1 MAAANDVGEQTVREL
16 AQLRAEGETVLS
28 LYLDLDPAQFA
39 TPRARNSEIDSLLD
53 GAHREIESGKRPHAE
68 LMALRAALTRARDM
82 LAEHSW
88 AQGAHAIALF
98 VSEPLSLAR
107 LLRLPNHVSASWV
120 IADAPFIA
128 PLTPA
133 AMEGRVCVALVD
145 ERFARIL
152 RGTPEWLVER
162 VSFGDDVHGR
172 EKKGGWSQARYQR
185 SQHEEV
191 EAHLRHVARMLHD
204 LQRVAPYDPLL
215 IACTA
220 ELWGRVVDKLHADV
234 RRVLLEQRL
243 VLDVGDASIEDV
255 ERAAAAP
262 LAERRRA
269 REDEVLAQLREH
281 VGREDGRAAV
291 GLDAVMDALVQRRVA
306 TLVYDPD
313 RLQQSKNTVEDAVQS
328 AVRQSAE
335 VLAMRERPEL
345 GPLGE
350 IAAILRF

>member
-1 MAAANDVGEQTVREL
+1 
-16 AQLRAEGETVLS
+16 
-28 LYLDLDPAQFA
+28 
-39 TPRARNSEIDSLLD
+39 
-53 GAHREIESGKRPHAE
+53 
-68 LMALRAALTRARDM
+68 
-82 LAEHSW
+82 
-88 AQGAHAIALF
+88 
-98 VSEPLSLAR
+98 
-107 LLRLPNHVSASWV
+107 
-120 IADAPFIA
+120 
-128 PLTPA
+128 
-133 AMEGRVCVALVD
+133 
-145 ERFARIL
+145 
-152 RGTPEWLVER
+152 
-162 VSFGDDVHGR
+162 
-172 EKKGGWSQARYQR
+172 
-185 SQHEEV
+185 
-191 EAHLRHVARMLHD
+191 
-204 LQRVAPYDPLL
+204 
-215 IACTA
+215 
-220 ELWGRVVDKLHADV
+220 
-234 RRVLLEQRL
+234 
-243 VLDVGDASIEDV
+243 V